1 MKKRYLYVLCLLM
14 VVSGVSFVACSEDDE
29 DDSESFDMS
38 KLVGSEWKRT
48 YSYFNT
54 DDASGEEGE
63 CLLTFTSSTQAQEYI
78 SYHGKEWSGEDGDR
92 YQSYSGSTTIFYT
105 YQVTGTKISLQGEE
119 EYDEPT
125 YAVVSGNKMVASNDL
140 EWTLVKAGTGNVEEP
155 LSSYTWEN
163 MQGAWMQS
171 ELYGM
176 YASALETYKN
186 QNVSSEVLLN
196 NSYDGDF
203 GVSGYQFSASGGIKN
218 LYVCTKIWHNE
229 NALILKIMN
238 TSDRKTV
245 YWTDIEHD
253 TFTDKMTIRDD
264 KIYHNGKVRFEILSS
279 KIIMET
285 STETMYE
292 KVK

>member
-63 CLLTFTSSTQAQEYI
+63 CLLTFTSSAQAQEYI

-119 EYDEPT
+119 EYDEPI

-140 EWTLVKAGTGNVEEP
+140 EWTLVKAGSGNVEEP

-163 MQGAWMQS
+163 MQGVWMES

-176 YASALETYKN
+176 YASALETYKS

-203 GVSGYQFSASGGIKN
+203 GVSGYQFNASGGIKN

-229 NALILKIMN
+229 NALILKTMN

>member
-63 CLLTFTSSTQAQEYI
+63 CLLTFTSSAQAQEYI

-105 YQVTGTKISLQGEE
+105 YQVTATKISLQGEE
-119 EYDEPT
+119 EYDEPI

-163 MQGAWMQS
+163 MQGVWMQS

-176 YASALETYKN
+176 YASALETYKS
-186 QNVSSEVLLN
+186 QNVSSGVLLN
-196 NSYDGDF
+196 NSHDGDF

-229 NALILKIMN
+229 NALILKTMN

-285 STETMYE
+285 GTETVYE

>member
-1 MKKRYLYVLCLLM
+1 M
-14 VVSGVSFVACSEDDE
+14 
-29 DDSESFDMS
+29 
-38 KLVGSEWKRT
+38 
-48 YSYFNT
+48 
-54 DDASGEEGE
+54 
-63 CLLTFTSSTQAQEYI
+63 
-78 SYHGKEWSGEDGDR
+78 
-92 YQSYSGSTTIFYT
+92 
-105 YQVTGTKISLQGEE
+105 
-119 EYDEPT
+119 
-125 YAVVSGNKMVASNDL
+125 
-140 EWTLVKAGTGNVEEP
+140 EEP

-163 MQGAWMQS
+163 MQGVWMES

-176 YASALETYKN
+176 YASALETYKS

-229 NALILKIMN
+229 NALILKTMN
-238 TSDRKTV
+238 TS
-245 YWTDIEHD
+245 EHD